1 MVRVRLIQSTTAL
14 ARKIPGPPSR
24 AARRQ
29 AARTIL
35 PADGTFVSSTSDAPA
50 PARAESIDSPSARSP
65 RHPLSS
71 TSESGLFK
79 YKTAIEEF
87 SQPLRRFNG
96 GKFIW
101 KIYTAQP
108 VLHDYRPALVAAIQE
123 GDLPS
128 GPATLLSTL
137 RAAYLSALRAFG
149 AFPSTRD
156 VHLQYLSNYTDRAL
170 VIPGL
175 ARPVGTEDRVWNMRM
190 MLHKPSTDAA
200 LSLPLVIISIPHV
213 AISKYCTII
222 INTADGRRHTI
233 WALNIRVSG
242 SLKASVFDPQSMN
255 PTTSTSEQTVTRTD
269 PLQSVVNR
277 VLREIGIRVQ
287 ARIFHSTHDLLAELE
302 QIITQSLRTSG
313 LANILDLHGIL
324 LELVS
329 ERRIRISH
337 NRLLNP
343 DGTPI
348 KPWEFS
354 ITPHARSTASN
365 PEPAVTL
372 STALWADSTI
382 GHNTTDDQDLRTSVS
397 PEEPGPK
404 ANDSS
409 LLTTHT
415 NSTKL
420 SVAASEKLGISTLRI
435 VSKHADT
442 EDRAEIRARAL
453 SMVREVESF
462 CESSAESGLQ
472 CGLSALHHLSICFP
486 NDENTVLYSNRVT
499 LTSFSS
505 HTHKRPPSA
514 GMSIALHRALVAQPS
529 IGIEILDLCEMRFK
543 LQNVQSPCAV
553 GIRILR
559 VDFGVRTGLATVEE
573 QAGSPKRSFD
583 QELRRLAE
591 TSYRVI
597 ERLSKAMTFAEEA
610 SIPARLSEALLR
622 VLRADTYPGDVVRV
636 AVYLRPV
643 TDKFLL
649 PDVEESPKDTQLAVA
664 APPAVADTT
673 PAKPDWW
680 IEHELPTSSSLAFTK
695 ALESMAS
702 LISTTPRTLQ
712 GTESGGVQLLRS
724 GSIYIYN
731 QTTMKSTNLARLTGL
746 PRYGYRV
753 LWPRER
759 TFDAI
764 GISTG
769 SIENLLEK
777 CFSMESVGGIDCL
790 RITTAHLATSLPG
803 QPRVMLEVRGSLQ
816 PMDTPHG
823 TAYDF
828 DDVLKITTSVNE
840 KAKHDVGTP
849 TMNVDIN
856 FPIIRGFASWDG
868 TFNDLILINVRYTL
882 KPHSEQPGVKNI
894 VALVSDA
901 AESIIRVVE
910 PLFNTVDRGALDD
923 SFASRVAAA
932 LSQRRTLSLDGEE
945 PDHIEVK
952 VGSRRGGSTFSGGA
966 RIRSTEDTVVNA
978 AIESPLLPMFG
989 DADADEAQKD
999 AAFTE
1004 APHKK
1009 HFDSHARVPRKDST
1023 DDSISVPEV
1032 SSPQFMT
1039 FGAGLK
1045 YLLEPHVVSENAL
1058 ERTGLANYGL
1068 DIIWPTI
1075 PEQGGSSIVASNN
1088 VDLLRRELDVGSGH
1102 CLQYLH
1108 DVASAI
1114 CEALPGQP
1122 ALQLRCRSGRG
1133 HWAPMDRFSYWN
1145 RFEVSVVIN
1154 PISGSREPLEQCAS
1168 IYSTLPHL
1176 LGELQ
1181 SREGPPHRRWFS
1193 IRVAG
1198 SYAVTTNERAK
1209 PETLIHIVPA
1219 ARDVLHTTLAK
1230 VDSSDDPVAVA
1241 ARIAK
1246 AVGTA
1251 TSIFPEELTVQY
1263 VAVHTTSDGLVIAK
1277 QTALGS
1283 ATWGA
1288 AEDVVSMPK
1297 MPGGVFVALGSNVG
1311 DRMNMIEKACA
1322 AINEDPKMHVIRTS
1336 PLYETEP
1343 MYVESQERF
1352 LNGVCELNTSL
1363 APMELLERLQ
1373 AVEQR
1378 LGRVK
1383 TVDKGP
1389 RNIDLDILMH
1399 RDRRVTSERL
1409 TVPHALMME
1418 RDFVIRPLTSMDIGV
1433 IDDPL
1438 RTSVA
1443 KSARRFEDNPSNM
1456 FTHTPLGPETAI
1468 IQSTNPSRK
1477 TRVMAI
1483 LNVTPDSFS
1492 DGGENQPADL
1502 ENLEATIASYIA
1514 AGASIIDI
1522 GGQSSRPNAPDV
1534 TAEVEIARILPA
1546 IKVIQSLPSVS
1557 HIAISIDTYRAA
1569 VAKAAIEAGA
1579 HIINDI
1585 SAGTLDPDML
1595 RTVAKLGCTYI
1606 MMHMRGTPATMQN
1619 PDNLS
1624 YPNGLI
1630 PTLADELRIRF
1641 NAAQDAGIRRWRI
1654 ILDPGIGFAKTQEQN
1669 LEILRKL
1676 PELVKSRGLT
1686 DMPWLVGSS
1695 RKGFIGK
1702 ITGVEAANERT
1713 WGTAATVTQAVQG
1726 GADIVRVHDVAEMA
1740 QVVKMADA
1748 MYRV

>member
-1 MVRVRLIQSTTAL
+1 MVRVRLIQSITAVT
-14 ARKIPGPPSR
+14 RKVPGIQSR

-29 AARTIL
+29 AARTIF
-35 PADGTFVSSTSDAPA
+35 PADGAFVTSTSDVLA
-50 PARAESIDSPSARSP
+50 PARTESIDSPSARSP
-65 RHPLSS
+65 RHPLAS
-71 TSESGLFK
+71 TAESGLFK
-79 YKTAIEEF
+79 YKTGIEEF
-87 SQPLRRFNG
+87 SQPLRCFNG
-96 GKFIW
+96 GRFIW

-123 GDLPS
+123 DDLPN

-149 AFPSTRD
+149 AFRSTRD

-190 MLHKPSTDAA
+190 MLHKPSADAA
-200 LSLPLVIISIPHV
+200 LSLPLVLISIPHV
-213 AISKYCTII
+213 AISKYCTIL

-242 SLKASVFDPQSMN
+242 SLKASVFDPQTMN

-269 PLQSVVNR
+269 PIQSVVNR
-277 VLREIGIRVQ
+277 VLREIGTRVQ
-287 ARIFHSTHDLLAELE
+287 ARTFQSTHDLLAELE
-302 QIITQSLRTSG
+302 QIITHSLRTSG
-313 LANILDLHGIL
+313 LATVLDSHGIL

-329 ERRIRISH
+329 DRRIRISH

-343 DGTPI
+343 DGTPV
-348 KPWEFS
+348 KPLEFT
-354 ITPHARSTASN
+354 ITPHARPTASRS
-365 PEPAVTL
+365 EPAVTL
-372 STALWADSTI
+372 SAPLRAETRI
-382 GHNTTDDQDLRTSVS
+382 GLNTTDSQDFRTSVS
-397 PEEPGPK
+397 PNEHGPK
-404 ANDSS
+404 ASESS
-409 LLTTHT
+409 FATKAT
-415 NSTKL
+415 NL
-420 SVAASEKLGISTLRI
+420 SVAASERLGITTLRA
-435 VSKHADT
+435 VFLHAAT
-442 EDRAEIRARAL
+442 EDKTDMHARSS
-453 SMVREVESF
+453 SMVSEVERF

-472 CGLSALHHLSICFP
+472 CWLAVVQYLSNYFP
-486 NDENTVLYSNRVT
+486 KATATTLFSDHITIPSSWSNTT
-499 LTSFSS
+499 
-505 HTHKRPPSA
+505 KRLKKVQI
-514 GMSIALHRALVAQPS
+514 SIAFPIATLVARS
-529 IGIEILDLCEMRFK
+529 SLRLEITGFPEMRFK
-543 LQNVQSPCAV
+543 MLNVSSPCAV
-553 GIRILR
+553 HVKRLH
-559 VDFGVRTGLATVEE
+559 VDFDLATGGEAAE
-573 QAGSPKRSFD
+573 GPNHSLNQD
-583 QELRRLAE
+583 LRQLAE
-591 TSYRVI
+591 TSHRVI

-622 VLRADTYPGDVVRV
+622 VLRADTFAGEVVRV
-636 AVYLRPV
+636 GVSLRPV

-664 APPAVADTT
+664 APPAVAETT

-680 IEHELPTSSSLAFTK
+680 IEHQLPTSSSLAFIK

-724 GSIYIYN
+724 GSISIYN

-753 LWPRER
+753 LWPKER
-759 TFDAI
+759 TFGAI

-777 CFSMESVGGIDCL
+777 SFSMDSVGGIDCL
-790 RITTAHLATSLPG
+790 RIATARLATSLPG

-816 PMDTPHG
+816 PMNTSHG

-828 DDVLKITTSVNE
+828 DDVLKITTSINE
-840 KAKHDVGTP
+840 LAKNDVGIP
-849 TMNVDIN
+849 TMNLDIN
-856 FPIIRGFASWDG
+856 FPIIRGFASSDG

-882 KPHSEQPGVKNI
+882 KPHCEQPGVKNI

-901 AESIIRVVE
+901 AASIIRVVE
-910 PLFNTVDRGALDD
+910 PLFSTVDRGALDD

-945 PDHIEVK
+945 PDHVEVK
-952 VGSRRGGSTFSGGA
+952 VGSRRGGTMFSGGA
-966 RIRSTEDTVVNA
+966 RIRSTDDTVINA

-1004 APHKK
+1004 APQ
-1009 HFDSHARVPRKDST
+1009 HFDSHNHVPRKESTNDSA
-1023 DDSISVPEV
+1023 SVPEV
-1032 SSPQFMT
+1032 SSTPAYYIAP
-1039 FGAGLK
+1039 FGDGLIC
-1045 YLLEPHVVSENAL
+1045 VVDRVIVSENAL
-1058 ERTGLANYGL
+1058 ERASIARCGMK
-1068 DIIWPTI
+1068 IIWPTL
-1075 PEQGGSSIVASNN
+1075 PEQAASSIVGSDN

-1102 CLQYLH
+1102 GLQYLH
-1108 DVASAI
+1108 NVASAI
-1114 CEALPGQP
+1114 REALPWQP
-1122 ALQLRCRSGRG
+1122 AVQLRFRPPSG
-1133 HWAPMDRFSYWN
+1133 HWAPMLDRSSYRN
-1145 RFEVSVVIN
+1145 NFDISAMLN
-1154 PISGSREPLEQCAS
+1154 PISGSREPLERCAS
-1168 IYSTLPHL
+1168 IFVTLPHL
-1176 LGELQ
+1176 LGILQ
-1181 SREGPPHRRWFS
+1181 SREGSPHRCWFL
-1193 IRVAG
+1193 IRIAG
-1198 SYAVTTNERAK
+1198 SYAAMTNEHAK
-1209 PETLIHIVPA
+1209 PETLTHIVPA

-1230 VDSSDDPVAVA
+1230 VDSSDDPAAVA
-1241 ARIAK
+1241 ARIAM

-1251 TSIFPEELTVQY
+1251 TSIFPEGLTVQY
-1263 VAVHTTSDGLVIAK
+1263 VSVQTRSDKGELDGR
-1277 QTALGS
+1277 GS
-1283 ATWGA
+1283 AEWGT
-1288 AEDVVSMPK
+1288 AEDVVSMPELH
-1297 MPGGVFVALGSNVG
+1297 GSVFVALGSNVG
-1311 DRMNMIEKACA
+1311 DRKSMIERACT
-1322 AINEDPKMHVIRTS
+1322 AIDEDPKMHVVRTS

-1352 LNGVCELNTSL
+1352 LNGVCELHTSL
-1363 APMELLERLQ
+1363 EPVELLDRLQ
-1373 AVEQR
+1373 AIEQR

-1389 RNIDLDILMH
+1389 RNIDLDILVYQY
-1399 RDRRVTSERL
+1399 RRVRSRRL
-1409 TVPHALMME
+1409 TIPHALMME
-1418 RDFVIRPLTSMDIGV
+1418 RDFVIRPLTSMDMKV
-1433 IDDPL
+1433 THTDDRL
-1438 RTSVA
+1438 RTSIA
-1443 KSARRFEDNPSNM
+1443 KSAKDFEENPSNM
-1456 FTHTPLGPETAI
+1456 FTHTPLGPETSI

-1502 ENLEATIASYIA
+1502 QSLKATIENYIA
-1514 AGASIIDI
+1514 SGANIIDI

-1534 TAEVEIARILPA
+1534 TAEEEIARILPA
-1546 IKVIQSLPSVS
+1546 IKAINSMPAAS

-1585 SAGTLDPDML
+1585 SAGTLDPGML
-1595 RTVAKLGCTYI
+1595 PTVAKLGCTYI
-1606 MMHMRGTPATMQN
+1606 MMHMRGTPATMQD

-1624 YPNGLI
+1624 YPKGLI
-1630 PTLADELRIRF
+1630 PTVADELRVRL

>member
-35 PADGTFVSSTSDAPA
+35 PADGAFVTSKGDAPA
-50 PARAESIDSPSARSP
+50 SARTESIDSPSARSP

-79 YKTAIEEF
+79 YKTGIEEF

-123 GDLPS
+123 DDLPN

-149 AFPSTRD
+149 AFSSTRD
-156 VHLQYLSNYTDRAL
+156 VHLQYLSNYTGRAL

-213 AISKYCTII
+213 ALSKHCTIL

-242 SLKASVFDPQSMN
+242 SLKASVFDPQTMN
-255 PTTSTSEQTVTRTD
+255 PTTSSSEQTVTKTD
-269 PLQSVVNR
+269 PIQSVVNR
-277 VLREIGIRVQ
+277 VLRETGTRVQ

-313 LANILDLHGIL
+313 VATVLDLHGIL

-329 ERRIRISH
+329 DRRIRISH

-343 DGTPI
+343 DGTPV
-348 KPWEFS
+348 KPLEFT
-354 ITPHARSTASN
+354 ITPHARSTASR

-372 STALWADSTI
+372 SAPLRAETTI
-382 GHNTTDDQDLRTSVS
+382 GLNTTDSQDLRTSVS
-397 PEEPGPK
+397 PNEHGPK
-404 ANDSS
+404 ASESS
-409 LLTTHT
+409 LATTSYKAT
-415 NSTKL
+415 NL
-420 SVAASEKLGISTLRI
+420 SVAASKRLGITTLRA
-435 VSKHADT
+435 VLLHAAT
-442 EDRAEIRARAL
+442 EDKTDLHAHSS
-453 SMVREVESF
+453 SMVSEVERF

-472 CGLSALHHLSICFP
+472 CWLATVQYLSNYFP
-486 NDENTVLYSNRVT
+486 NTTATSLFSDHITIPSSWSNTTKRSTKVEISIAFPIAT
-499 LTSFSS
+499 LVA
-505 HTHKRPPSA
+505 RPP
-514 GMSIALHRALVAQPS
+514 LR
-529 IGIEILDLCEMRFK
+529 LDITGFPEMRFK
-543 LQNVQSPCAV
+543 MLNVSSPCAV
-553 GIRILR
+553 HVTRLHVGF
-559 VDFGVRTGLATVEE
+559 DLATGEE
-573 QAGSPKRSFD
+573 GAGGPNHSLNQD
-583 QELRRLAE
+583 LRQLAE
-591 TSYRVI
+591 TSHRVI

-622 VLRADTYPGDVVRV
+622 VLRANTDAGEVVRV
-636 AVYLRPV
+636 AVFLRPV
-643 TDKFLL
+643 TDNVLL
-649 PDVEESPKDTQLAVA
+649 PEVEDSPKNTQLVTGS
-664 APPAVADTT
+664 PPTVVETT

-680 IEHELPTSSSLAFTK
+680 TEHGLPTSSRLAFTE
-695 ALESMAS
+695 ALEAVAP
-702 LISTTPRTLQ
+702 TTSKRRILQ
-712 GTESGGVQLLRS
+712 GAGSGGVHLLIS
-724 GSIYIYN
+724 GSIMLFDI
-731 QTTMKSTNLARLTGL
+731 TTLKSASLTRMTGMQHY
-746 PRYGYRV
+746 RYRV
-753 LWPRER
+753 IWSNQK

-764 GISTG
+764 GTTTS
-769 SIENLLEK
+769 SVENSLEK
-777 CFSMESVGGIDCL
+777 SFSMTPAGGIECL
-790 RITTAHLATSLPG
+790 RIATTQLATILPG
-803 QPRVMLEVRGSLQ
+803 QPLVVLEVYGSL
-816 PMDTPHG
+816 PLMDPSYGPAYKLTNVLLVTTSAGKDANDDADTPS
-823 TAYDF
+823 TN
-828 DDVLKITTSVNE
+828 VK
-840 KAKHDVGTP
+840 
-849 TMNVDIN
+849 MNL
-856 FPIIRGFASWDG
+856 PIIRGFACSDG
-868 TFNDLILINVRYTL
+868 TIENLVHIKVQHTL
-882 KPHSEQPGVKNI
+882 KSRCEQVSAKDIIGLAKNTI
-894 VALVSDA
+894 ASV
-901 AESIIRVVE
+901 IRVVE
-910 PLFNTVDRGALDD
+910 PLFTTTDPDALDD
-923 SFASRVAAA
+923 SFARRIAAA
-932 LSQRRTLSLDGEE
+932 LLQRRTLCLDDKE
-945 PDHIEVK
+945 PDQIVVK
-952 VGSRRGGSTFSGGA
+952 VGRSQACRDEIKFSGSA
-966 RIRSTEDTVVNA
+966 SIRSTNESVEEVAGELTSLPVLEAADT
-978 AIESPLLPMFG
+978 
-989 DADADEAQKD
+989 DEAQMD

-1004 APHKK
+1004 SPPEK
-1009 HFDSHARVPRKDST
+1009 HFDSHALVLPKDST
-1023 DDSISVPEV
+1023 KDSISVPEV
-1032 SSPQFMT
+1032 SSPQFKP

-1058 ERTGLANYGL
+1058 ERTGLANCGL
-1068 DIIWPTI
+1068 EIVWPTI
-1075 PEQGGSSIVASNN
+1075 PEQGTSSIVASNN

-1102 CLQYLH
+1102 GLQYLH

-1133 HWAPMDRFSYWN
+1133 HWAPMDRSSYWN
-1145 RFEVSVVIN
+1145 RFEVSAVIN

-1168 IYSTLPHL
+1168 IHSTLPHL

-1198 SYAVTTNERAK
+1198 SYAVTTNEHAK

-1230 VDSSDDPVAVA
+1230 VDSSDDPAAVA

-1263 VAVHTTSDGLVIAK
+1263 VAVHTTSDGLVIGK

-1283 ATWGA
+1283 ATWSA

-1418 RDFVIRPLTSMDIGV
+1418 REFVIRPLTSMDIGV

-1443 KSARRFEDNPSNM
+1443 KSAKRFEDNPSNM

-1477 TRVMAI
+1477 TGVMAI

-1502 ENLEATIASYIA
+1502 ENLKATIASYIA

-1546 IKVIQSLPSVS
+1546 IKVIQSLPSAS

-1569 VAKAAIEAGA
+1569 VAKAAVEAGA

-1606 MMHMRGTPATMQN
+1606 MMHMRGTPATMQD

-1624 YPNGLI
+1624 YPKGLI
-1630 PTLADELRIRF
+1630 PTVADELRVRL

-1676 PELVKSRGLT
+1676 PELAKSRGLT